1 MAAIGAVTLDYTR
14 CLLVSKQPE
23 QSTDDDEPE
32 VKITTAGIVGI
43 VILSVGML
51 AICCLT
57 WCVCACL
64 GTASFGT
71 YTRFI
76 RTNFLQEQTQ
86 FFGKKT
92 ISFPKVV
99 SKYVKGGDLIFMED
113 LQYFDEYTKMNAQT
127 LHFLKITLR
136 LKSDIMDFGVIQ
148 QWCKVGI
155 ILDTDIEDIKYIL
168 ELTEDGF
175 VKTEFI

>member
-1 MAAIGAVTLDYTR
+1 M
-14 CLLVSKQPE
+14 
-23 QSTDDDEPE
+23 
-32 VKITTAGIVGI
+32 
-43 VILSVGML
+43 
-51 AICCLT
+51 
-57 WCVCACL
+57 
-64 GTASFGT
+64 
-71 YTRFI
+71 
-76 RTNFLQEQTQ
+76 
-86 FFGKKT
+86 
-92 ISFPKVV
+92 V